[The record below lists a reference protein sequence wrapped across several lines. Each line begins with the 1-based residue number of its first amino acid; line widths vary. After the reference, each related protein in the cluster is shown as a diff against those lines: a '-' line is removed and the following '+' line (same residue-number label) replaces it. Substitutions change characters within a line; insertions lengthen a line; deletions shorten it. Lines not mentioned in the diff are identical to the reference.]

1 MEELLPL
8 DMCFYIENI
17 LKKDRLW
24 KARDKIKDSKF
35 IEFHVKIVKYLKQT
49 NETSLYRSLDCPDS
63 WYITHLLPAHS
74 PPNPLGETTMLY
86 FKQEEIPIGHHLY
99 FKQEEIPSGH
109 HLDLKKLRTFNW
121 NFLSIV

>member
-1 MEELLPL
+1 MEDKQLPF

-24 KARDKIKDSKF
+24 KARVKIKDSKF

-49 NETSLYRSLDCPDS
+49 NKTSLYRSLDCSDYCYELEP
-63 WYITHLLPAHS
+63 
-74 PPNPLGETTMLY
+74 TTTTILY
-86 FKQEEIPIGHHLY
+86 FKQEEFTVGHRL
-99 FKQEEIPSGH
+99 E
-109 HLDLKKLRTFNW
+109 LKKLRTFNW